1 MAGEKVR
8 IHATWVLGLRQCFRF
23 RRSNRHARAVDLDN
37 DAARYGR
44 PWFRGAS
51 ADKVRARDW
60 KKGVRVQLVVGAPSP
75 CQNCSFLTDRYRGR
89 RPIQLALSA
98 CPRTRS
104 VETVQLIVLCCASCP
119 TNLQP
124 GSFHKPAIV
133 RLAASKSLAQ
143 FDISLAALRL
153 QPTNPWLLGDSSVY
167 FRSWKSGLSRLRSGE
182 TEPCARRCAFNQIG
196 EIDRGDFFYLNRP

>member
-1 MAGEKVR
+1 MVSRRVGGRGPRSRLEKR
-8 IHATWVLGLRQCFRF
+8 RPRPIG
-23 RRSNRHARAVDLDN
+23 RRSAVALSKLLLFDRSL
-37 DAARYGR
+37 
-44 PWFRGAS
+44 P
-51 ADKVRARDW
+51 
-60 KKGVRVQLVVGAPSP
+60 GAPS
-75 CQNCSFLTDRYRGR
+75 NSTR
-89 RPIQLALSA
+89 LSA

-143 FDISLAALRL
+143 FDISPAALRL